1 MNTEPN
7 LFEIRLAQHPAGSG
21 FYGEALQ
28 GDTMVQLDILPP
40 AFLWAGDAPLH
51 ADPTHWR
58 VYADGSLIGRIE
70 REEDVG
76 PALLPLLATRPS
88 ALGMPHSGYN
98 TEQPR

>member
-7 LFEIRLAQHPAGSG
+7 VFELRLAQHPAGSG

-28 GDTMVQLDILPP
+28 GDTMVHLDILPP
-40 AFLWAGDAPLH
+40 AFLWVGDTPLH

-76 PALLPLLATRPS
+76 PALVQLVYGRTYARACSHNRETPT
-88 ALGMPHSGYN
+88 
-98 TEQPR
+98 